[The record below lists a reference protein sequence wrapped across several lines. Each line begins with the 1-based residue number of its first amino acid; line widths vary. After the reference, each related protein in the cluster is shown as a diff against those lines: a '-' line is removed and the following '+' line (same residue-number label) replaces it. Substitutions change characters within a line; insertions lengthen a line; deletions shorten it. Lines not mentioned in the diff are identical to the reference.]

1 MANELTVATGNHLPA
16 MVAELGERAK
26 GYAEA
31 AKAANTRRAYSSDWK
46 AFEAWCTSRKVAALP
61 ADPNTVLAYLIAHAG
76 KVRVSTLQ
84 RRLSAIREAHLY
96 RGIKLDTS
104 SAAFRDVWRG
114 IRRTH
119 AVPAN
124 KKAPLLTAGLRR
136 AIATLPDTLAGRRDR
151 AMLLIGFG
159 AALRRSELAGLEVV
173 QREGAAGW
181 IEETPDGLAVHLGAT
196 KTDQAGEGDVVGIPY
211 GTNVET
217 CPVRSYKAW
226 LAVSGITT
234 GPAFRAID
242 RHGHMAASAISDK
255 AVATIVKRTV
265 VAGEISGGATV
276 AEATATAARFAGHS
290 LRAGLATSA
299 AANDAPGHAI
309 QRQLRHKRFDTT
321 QGYIRGGE
329 LFKKNA
335 AGMAG
340 L

>member
-1 MANELTVATGNHLPA
+1 MAP
-16 MVAELGERAK
+16 
-26 GYAEA
+26 
-31 AKAANTRRAYSSDWK
+31 
-46 AFEAWCTSRKVAALP
+46 
-61 ADPNTVLAYLIAHAG
+61 
-76 KVRVSTLQ
+76 
-84 RRLSAIREAHLY
+84 
-96 RGIKLDTS
+96 GIKLDTS

-136 AIATLPDTLAGRRDR
+136 AIATLPDTPAGRRDR

-159 AALRRSELAGLEVV
+159 AALRRSELAGLDVV

-181 IEETPDGLAVHLGAT
+181 IEETPDGLAIHLGAT
-196 KTDQAGEGDVVGIPY
+196 KTDQTGEGDVIGIPY

-242 RHGHMAASAISDK
+242 RHGHMAAGAISDK

-265 VAGEISGGATV
+265 VAGEISGGASV

>member
-1 MANELTVATGNHLPA
+1 MRHVSFNVCTCSFFRPPKRWTLSHTTTRSNQLPFSHQA
-16 MVAELGERAK
+16 QLYCEPHCRAPSW
-26 GYAEA
+26 
-31 AKAANTRRAYSSDWK
+31 RQ
-46 AFEAWCTSRKVAALP
+46 
-61 ADPNTVLAYLIAHAG
+61 
-76 KVRVSTLQ
+76 VRVSTLQ
-84 RRLSAIREAHLY
+84 RRLSAIREAHFY
-96 RGIKLDTS
+96 RGIKVDTS

-119 AVPAN
+119 GVPAN
-124 KKAPLLTAGLRR
+124 KKVAVADSGGAPSDCDAPKHAGGATGPGNAYRVWCHAAEVGIGSAGGR
-136 AIATLPDTLAGRRDR
+136 AAGRSLRPDR
-151 AMLLIGFG
+151 GNP
-159 AALRRSELAGLEVV
+159 S
-173 QREGAAGW
+173 
-181 IEETPDGLAVHLGAT
+181 GLAVDLGAT
-196 KTDQAGEGDVVGIPY
+196 KTDQTGEGDVIGIPY

-217 CPVRSYKAW
+217 CPVRSYQAW
-226 LAVSGITT
+226 LAISGITT

-242 RHGHMAASAISDK
+242 RHGHMSASSISDK
-255 AVATIVKRTV
+255 AVATIVKRAV

-321 QGYIRGGE
+321 QGYIRSSE